1 MDCQSNISHLTL
13 SSAMWWCLSSIRK
26 SLSYLKIKT
35 NKQTKNTIR
44 NNCNCLD
51 WKNRVDKDTLLISGI
66 SLTGLATS
74 VSCPRTFVH
83 GVLLLYSEPS
93 NHAVTNPSLLDAMTD
108 SWSSSLLAV
117 GVIHIGWT
125 DQVSLPLILT
135 SQCWIAT
142 ASKDSDQELSMGI
155 LVIHIAI
162 WKPIT
167 LFK

>member
-1 MDCQSNISHLTL
+1 MMPLLHKKNSL
-13 SSAMWWCLSSIRK
+13 S
-26 SLSYLKIKT
+26 SYLKIKT

-83 GVLLLYSEPS
+83 GVLLPYSESS

-108 SWSSSLLAV
+108 RWSSSLLAV

-125 DQVSLPLILT
+125 DQVSLPLTLT
-135 SQCWIAT
+135 CQCWMAT
-142 ASKDSDQELSMGI
+142 AIKDSDQELSMGI